1 MLLRVFV
8 GAHGGK
14 HRCGRPIWENRI
26 LTAKRA
32 APARAPNV
40 ASFDGLASA
49 QQHDD
54 GAAAAGVTSGL
65 AIGEDVVPLR

>member
-8 GAHGGK
+8 GAHRAK
-14 HRCGRPIWENRI
+14 PTAVMRRYGRTRI
-26 LTAKRA
+26 LTVKQVLPRSRHV
-32 APARAPNV
+32 APFER
-40 ASFDGLASA
+40 LASA

>member
-1 MLLRVFV
+1 MERTARSPLRSC
-8 GAHGGK
+8 ADIRETTDSNGK
-14 HRCGRPIWENRI
+14 AGVARRCRHV
-26 LTAKRA
+26 
-32 APARAPNV
+32 APPDR
-40 ASFDGLASA
+40 LASA